1 MRQSGCGGAIRIRTL
16 VEVVFLFVIAYF
28 VAQVTPAV
36 VVRLK
41 FLSDLNVA
49 ANAPVGD
56 STDMIRGRVIEL
68 AEGYGITLLSERV
81 RVERNPATK
90 RTTIDVAYQLHINF
104 WPNQIYV
111 WNVQDRVEA
120 LTY

>member
-1 MRQSGCGGAIRIRTL
+1 MKTGRVGAIRVRTL
-16 VEVVFLFVIAYF
+16 IEVVFLFVLAYF

-41 FLSDLNVA
+41 FLGDLNVA
-49 ANAPVGD
+49 ANAPVQD
-56 STDMIRGRVIEL
+56 STDTIRGRVIEL

-81 RVERNPATK
+81 HVERNPTTK

-111 WNVQDRVEA
+111 WNVRDRVEA

>member
-1 MRQSGCGGAIRIRTL
+1 MKSGHMGAIRVRTL
-16 VEVVFLFVIAYF
+16 LEVVFLFVLAYF

-41 FLSDLNVA
+41 FLGDLNVA
-49 ANAPVGD
+49 ANAPVQD
-56 STDMIRGRVIEL
+56 SSETIRSRVVEL
-68 AEGYGITLLSERV
+68 AEGYGITLLAEKV
-81 RVERNPATK
+81 RVDRNAKTK
-90 RTTIDVAYQLHINF
+90 RTSIDVAYQLHINF

-111 WNVQDRVEA
+111 WNVRDRVEA